1 MSGTRAPRGSGNL
14 KKAFFEAAKDIP
26 DDRRT
31 EVLKAA
37 VASIREE
44 LKAEILKAK
53 KARQKERIAA
63 GGKPLGRPRLKA
75 A

>member
-1 MSGTRAPRGSGNL
+1 MSGTRAPRGAGNI
-14 KKAFFEAAKDIP
+14 KKAFFDAAKDVP
-26 DDRRT
+26 DDRRA

-37 VASIREE
+37 VASIRDE
-44 LKAEILKAK
+44 LKAEIDRAK